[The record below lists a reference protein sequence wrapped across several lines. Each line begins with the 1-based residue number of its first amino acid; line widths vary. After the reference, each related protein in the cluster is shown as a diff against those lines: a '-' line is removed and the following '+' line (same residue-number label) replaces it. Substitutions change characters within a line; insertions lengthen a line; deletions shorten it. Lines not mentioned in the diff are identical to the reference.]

1 MIHVYLDDYR
11 PCPKGFVPARD
22 AQECR
27 LLLEEETVDI
37 LSLDFDLG
45 WGQPTGM
52 EVVRHI
58 IASRKFPRRIYIH
71 TSSAA
76 GRVSMY
82 HELSRH
88 LPGDSQLFGGAMPA
102 ALLQEIASTAK
113 A

>member
-11 PCPKGFVPARD
+11 ACPAGFVLAKDAR
-22 AQECR
+22 ECR
-27 LLLEEETVDI
+27 LLLEAEAVDI

-82 HELSRH
+82 HELSHH
-88 LPGDSQLFGGAMPA
+88 LPSDTQLFGGPMPA
-102 ALLQEIASTAK
+102 SLLQEIASTAMS
-113 A
+113 